1 MTVLDVLRL
10 TRSNLLLLL
19 AGLSIGLLAAVA
31 LTTVAPKTYTS
42 TSTGYVNV
50 GGSSDSVEEVISGTA
65 AAQERAI
72 AYVPLVTS
80 RAVAEEIAERSD
92 GAYPADQVA
101 GRLTATVAP
110 SSALMQVT
118 ATGSTPEAAR
128 DLANASLEATAAVVG
143 ELEGRDSAVRV
154 VPLEDAQLPMSP
166 TSPDL
171 TKNLLVGGLIGLAL
185 AYAWAFIRK
194 AADVKVR
201 TIADVETA
209 GAGGVLGTLPKDSS
223 LAGANRATSALDTPA
238 AEAVRQLRTN
248 LRFVSVD
255 SPPRAILVTSP
266 NPAEGKSTVA
276 TTLARALARSGEH
289 TVVIDADLRRP
300 TVADIFG
307 IDGSVG
313 LTQVLS
319 GQVSFE
325 DAVQQVDEDGLFVL
339 PAGRLPPDPSELL
352 GSARMRDLVQQLE
365 QDYMVVIDVAPL
377 LPVTD
382 ASLLSTE
389 VDGTVLVVKVGE
401 TRKDQLEI
409 AHGMVERVNGRVLG
423 VVLNQ
428 APSRGEGSHYYGYGY
443 GRYRRSY
450 SAYSARAGKAQG
462 STKASGEAE
471 PAETGGPR
479 TTTVVAPVSDS
490 AAADVPTAPVPSSV
504 RTPDALGDEPVET
517 AEAAQIRRGRRSK

>member
-1 MTVLDVLRL
+1 MTVLDFLRL
-10 TRSNLLLLL
+10 TRANLPLLL
-19 AGLSIGLLAAVA
+19 AGLVLGLLAAA
-31 LTTVAPKTYTS
+31 GLTFMMPETYTS

-50 GGSSDSVEEVISGTA
+50 GGSSDSVEEVVSGTA
-65 AAQERAI
+65 AAQERAT

-80 RAVAEEIAERSD
+80 RAVAEEIAEQSGGRYS
-92 GAYPADQVA
+92 ADEVM
-101 GRLTATVAP
+101 GRLTAVVAP
-110 SSALMQVT
+110 SSALMQVS
-118 ATGSTPEAAR
+118 ATGPTPETAR

-154 VPLEDAQLPMSP
+154 VPLEDAQLPTAP

-171 TKNLLVGGLIGLAL
+171 TKNLLAGGLIGLAL
-185 AYAWAFIRK
+185 TYAWAFIRK

-201 TIADVETA
+201 TIADVDNA
-209 GAGGVLGTLPKDSS
+209 GGAGVLGTLPKDPS
-223 LAGANRATSALDTPA
+223 LMGDNRATNALDTPA

-255 SPPRAILVTSP
+255 NPPRAILVTSP

-276 TTLARALARSGEH
+276 TTLARALARSGEP

-300 TVADIFG
+300 TVADIFQ

-325 DAVQQVDEDGLFVL
+325 EAVKQVDEDGLFVL

-352 GSARMRDLVQQLE
+352 GSARMRNLIRQLE
-365 QDYMVVIDVAPL
+365 QEFMVVIDVAPL

-389 VDGTVLVVKVGE
+389 VDGTVLVVKVGD
-401 TRKDQLEI
+401 TRKDQLAI
-409 AHGMVERVNGRVLG
+409 AHGMVEKVNGRVLG

-428 APSRGEGSHYYGYGY
+428 APARGEGSHYYGYGY

-450 SAYSARAGKAQG
+450 SAYSAK
-462 STKASGEAE
+462 TKTPKGVKKSHDGGAE
-471 PAETGGPR
+471 PR
-479 TTTVVAPVSDS
+479 TEAGQGVTTVPSAPDS
-490 AAADVPTAPVPSSV
+490 PEATTSRDVVAAAV
-504 RTPDALGDEPVET
+504 RTSGPSFDDPAET
-517 AEAAQIRRGRRSK
+517 AEAARIRRGRRSK